1 MRFRD
6 SVALNFAPLCL
17 RAALGIVFLMAGAV
31 KVFHDMEVSGE
42 SAALLANYGIIKPAG
57 ATPQPTPPAVPE
69 LLPPEEDEGEN
80 GTARGPGSGATLASQ
95 PNYALASGWQP
106 PRYTAADFPEPVKVR
121 GMNGLVLFLHSAV
134 HPPLHPETSAPL
146 RPLWPD
152 FDRSRDFDPWPVYA
166 ARAVAFT
173 ELIGGAFVLIGL
185 LTRLGALGLA
195 GTMLGAMWLTQF
207 GPAIQMD
214 RAFLGFLPNHAWH
227 DGLSWKDLLFQ
238 FTLFA
243 AAMSLFCT
251 GSGTLAAD
259 RFFAS
264 GPGEPPKT
272 KKRKPKDADEDED

>member
-6 SVALNFAPLCL
+6 SVALNFAPLFL

-57 ATPQPTPPAVPE
+57 AAPQPTAPTVPE
-69 LLPPEEDEGEN
+69 LPPPEED
-80 GTARGPGSGATLASQ
+80 GTVRAPGAGATLASQ
-95 PNYALASGWQP
+95 PNYALASAWQP
-106 PRYTAADFPEPVKVR
+106 PRYTAADFPDPVRVR
-121 GMNGLVLFLHSAV
+121 SMNGLVLFLHSAV

-185 LTRLGALGLA
+185 LTRFGALGLA
-195 GTMLGAMWLTQF
+195 GVMLGAMWLTEF
-207 GPAIQMD
+207 GPAIQTGD
-214 RAFLGFLPNHAWH
+214 TFLGFLPDHAWH
-227 DGLSWKDLLFQ
+227 DGESWQHLLFQ

-243 AAMSLFCT
+243 GAMSLFCT

-264 GPGEPPKT
+264 GPGESPKK
-272 KKRKPKDADEDED
+272 KKRKPRDDHDEDED